1 MQVSRRSTPRATE
14 SLAAQLDAHWME
26 LARFITSRRI
36 RSSVYTPGLG
46 DLPAAQLYALG
57 ELARDDLRMTELAG
71 RLGLAESTVTRV
83 IDRLESAGLVARRT
97 SPPDRRCVVAELT
110 PTGRRLAAELEESR
124 RQFLAELMGTL
135 QPAERRELIRLFD
148 KLTEA
153 IRRRE
158 SAGKEER
165 P

>member
-26 LARFITSRRI
+26 LARFITSRRL

-83 IDRLESAGLVARRT
+83 IDRLGSAGLVARGT
-97 SPPDRRCVVAELT
+97 SAPDRRCGVGELS
-110 PTGRRLAAELEESR
+110 PRGRRRGVLV
-124 RQFLAELMGTL
+124 Q
-135 QPAERRELIRLFD
+135 
-148 KLTEA
+148 
-153 IRRRE
+153 
-158 SAGKEER
+158 AG
-165 P
+165 

>member
-1 MQVSRRSTPRATE
+1 MIHWRPEIPELRSCPIVGSAVLTTRLSSIGMNRPNTIAARTHHLRRSAP
-14 SLAAQLDAHWME
+14 
-26 LARFITSRRI
+26 
-36 RSSVYTPGLG
+36 
-46 DLPAAQLYALG
+46 QLYALG

-124 RQFLAELMGTL
+124 RQFLAE
-135 QPAERRELIRLFD
+135 
-148 KLTEA
+148 
-153 IRRRE
+153 
-158 SAGKEER
+158 
-165 P
+165 